1 MLQAVAKVDEQTW
14 KVKGKSSI
22 IQLLFIA
29 GKNSRLVDCLVSF
42 IYETL
47 NVLFIT
53 NPAF

>member
-22 IQLLFIA
+22 IQLFIA
-29 GKNSRLVDCLVSF
+29 GKNSRLVYCLVSF